1 MVKTI
6 IIEGQETNYTISD
19 TGEVYNKK
27 TKRKLK
33 GTYKRNEYHSVQ
45 LRIGNKVKT
54 VMTHRLVAEAFLP
67 NPDNLPIVH
76 HIDRNKHNNSLENL
90 QWVSIEENVETGIKK
105 RLGEKLYIEPNDE
118 WKILSVS
125 DAYLINRNGQIYNRN
140 RKRIV
145 MGSIRNGYIRIV
157 IIYWF
162 HVKGLL
168 TEFIVI
174 RLIKRLILYQIGH

>member
-67 NPDNLPIVH
+67 
-76 HIDRNKHNNSLENL
+76 
-90 QWVSIEENVETGIKK
+90 
-105 RLGEKLYIEPNDE
+105 
-118 WKILSVS
+118 ILNCT
-125 DAYLINRNGQIYNRN
+125 L
-140 RKRIV
+140 
-145 MGSIRNGYIRIV
+145 
-157 IIYWF
+157 
-162 HVKGLL
+162 
-168 TEFIVI
+168 
-174 RLIKRLILYQIGH
+174 